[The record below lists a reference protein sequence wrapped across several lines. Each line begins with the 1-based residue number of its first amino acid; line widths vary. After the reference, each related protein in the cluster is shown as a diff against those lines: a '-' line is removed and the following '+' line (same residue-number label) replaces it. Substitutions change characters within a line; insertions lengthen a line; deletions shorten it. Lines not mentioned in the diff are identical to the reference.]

1 MSLYTT
7 STIDF
12 HFRWMRPTLEVV
24 GMSSGF
30 TGEGV
35 KAVIP
40 RAATAK
46 LSCRLV
52 PGQQPQDIYRKV
64 MWSMCAGTM
73 EWDWCGRMVE
83 WDW

>member
-1 MSLYTT
+1 
-7 STIDF
+7 
-12 HFRWMRPTLEVV
+12 MRPTLEVV

-52 PGQQPQDIYRKV
+52 PGQQPQDIYNKV
-64 MWSMCAGTM
+64 RTVTGLGWVAADTLH
-73 EWDWCGRMVE
+73 VI
-83 WDW
+83 